1 MKQGRKGR
9 QGEANTRSDGR
20 EEGVLRMQS
29 GRRVEVKWRHSGGK
43 EWRKAEESERWER
56 DDGENWERQ
65 KSKSKNGGKFLEWS
79 EMKAG

>member
-1 MKQGRKGR
+1 M
-9 QGEANTRSDGR
+9 
-20 EEGVLRMQS
+20 LRMQS

-43 EWRKAEESERWER
+43 EWRKAEESERWGR
-56 DDGENWERQ
+56 DDVEDRDGQ